1 MREDWDELV
10 KQQERS
16 GMKPGAFCRAH
27 GIDSQK
33 FGYQRWR
40 RRGAQEEES
49 FVRVDGG
56 AVPFV
61 EIVVGDVVTIRA
73 PLPAMK
79 QVLEALDAAASIRL
93 NARETTPSPPYPLSL
108 HVEHLKV

>member
-40 RRGAQEEES
+40 RKGAQKKDG
-49 FVRVDGG
+49 FVRVDSGT
-56 AVPFV
+56 VTYV
-61 EIVVGDVVTIRA
+61 EIMAKDGVTIRT
-73 PLPAMK
+73 PLSAIKEVPGA
-79 QVLEALDAAASIRL
+79 L
-93 NARETTPSPPYPLSL
+93 NAARS
-108 HVEHLKV
+108 

>member
-1 MREDWDELV
+1 MREDWDELI

-40 RRGAQEEES
+40 RKGAQRKEQ
-49 FVRVDGG
+49 FVRVDSG
-56 AVPFV
+56 AVTFV
-61 EIVVGDVVTIRA
+61 EIVVRDGITIRA
-73 PLPAMK
+73 PLSAMRE
-79 QVLEALDAAASIRL
+79 VLEALDAARS
-93 NARETTPSPPYPLSL
+93 
-108 HVEHLKV
+108 